1 MQLSLLRKQYFGG
14 ERAVLAVAADVPV
27 QPLHDGVDADKTEAM
42 PLALGAAEQPS
53 LLLHFLPGGKIGE
66 GDVELGIFHIHID
79 PDEALVL
86 RQLHAGLN
94 GVVEEI
100 AEDAAEIDLRGLQP
114 DGDVGIGRDLDAL
127 RLCKGDLGVEDGV
140 GHGIAGLDDRVHG
153 LQIGVQQVE
162 VVSDG
167 VPISR
172 GSVSL
177 HGLDMVAVVVPP
189 AADLAVHIVY
199 FAIMRFDQLLLI
211 GGDLLFD
218 FLCKQAHTPYLMLIM
233 ARLTPSYAPR
243 GSGMAVPSLSRIS
256 VLVTRLICVRF
267 TSAERPTR

>member
-1 MQLSLLRKQYFGG
+1 
-14 ERAVLAVAADVPV
+14 
-27 QPLHDGVDADKTEAM
+27 M

-66 GDVELGIFHIHID
+66 GDVELGVFHIHID
-79 PDEALVL
+79 PDEALIL

-100 AEDAAEIDLRGLQP
+100 AEDAAEVNFRGLQP
-114 DGDVGIGRDLDAL
+114 DGDVGIRRYLDAL
-127 RLCKGDLGVEDGV
+127 RLCKGDFGVQDGV

-153 LQIGVQQVE
+153 LQVGVQQVE
-162 VVSDG
+162 VVLDG
-167 VPISR
+167 VPVLRS
-172 GSVSL
+172 GVGL

-189 AADLAVHIVY
+189 AANLTVHIVY

-211 GGDLLFD
+211 GGELLFN
-218 FLCKQAHTPYLMLIM
+218 FLCKQAHTPYLMWMM

-243 GSGMAVPSLSRIS
+243 GSGMAVPSLSLIS